1 VSVAQVRA
9 LLFDF
14 DGTLA
19 DTAADLCAAVN
30 ALRAERGLE
39 ALPVAAARPYA
50 SSGARGLLRVAFGLT
65 PEHPEYDAM
74 RDAFLQHYADCLS
87 AQTVLFPGI
96 AELLED
102 LSARGIGW
110 GIVTNKATRF
120 TEQIVA
126 ALGLSPGCVVCGD
139 TTPHAKPHPAPLLH
153 AAQVLSL
160 APSSCWYVGDDL
172 RDVQAAQAAGM
183 RSIAVAY
190 GYHGVE
196 NGGPHSWNA
205 DAVIAHP
212 LDLLAQIER

>member
-30 ALRAERGLE
+30 ALRAERGLA

-74 RDAFLQHYADCLS
+74 RDAFLRHYADCLS